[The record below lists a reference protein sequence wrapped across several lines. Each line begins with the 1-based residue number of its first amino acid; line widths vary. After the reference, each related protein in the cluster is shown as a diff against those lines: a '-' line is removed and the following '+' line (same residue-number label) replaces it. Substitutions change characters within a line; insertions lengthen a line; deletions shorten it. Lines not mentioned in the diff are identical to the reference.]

1 MLSLPGG
8 RRPDADRAA
17 LRSGGSLT
25 RVTRFPLAPI
35 SGDIRALTAI
45 AFVAPLGL
53 VLGAILGRGPV
64 RGVLLVISVLVL
76 VLYASVWLLWRP
88 TAFEVD
94 RSRLRILWPRRV
106 RTIPACE
113 IAGAV
118 VLSREAFRR
127 EFGWAMR
134 IGAGGLW
141 GGFGW
146 LYTSKG
152 LLGLYVSRTDRGVL
166 VRLRTDRPLV
176 VTPEGDERFVAV
188 LRDVSRG

>member
-1 MLSLPGG
+1 M
-8 RRPDADRAA
+8 
-17 LRSGGSLT
+17 
-25 RVTRFPLAPI
+25 RFPLAPM

-53 VLGAILGRGPV
+53 VLAAILGHGSV
-64 RGVLLVISVLVL
+64 RDVLLVVSALVII
-76 VLYASVWLLWRP
+76 LYASVWLLWRP

-94 RSRLRILWPRRV
+94 RSGLRILWPLRA
-106 RTIPACE
+106 RTIPARE
-113 IAGAV
+113 VAEAV

-127 EFGWAMR
+127 ELGGGMR
-134 IGAGGLW
+134 IGADGLW

-152 LLGLYVSRTDRGVL
+152 LLGLYVSRTDRVVL
-166 VRLRTDRPLV
+166 VRLRTGRPLL
-176 VTPEGDERFVAV
+176 VTPEDDERFVAA